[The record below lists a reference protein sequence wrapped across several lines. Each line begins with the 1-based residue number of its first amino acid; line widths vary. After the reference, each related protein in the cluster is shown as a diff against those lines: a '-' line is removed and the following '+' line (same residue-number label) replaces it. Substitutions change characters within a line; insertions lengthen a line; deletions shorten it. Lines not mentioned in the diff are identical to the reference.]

1 MSDEAASFLSRWSK
15 RKRAARAGQPLS
27 EPDDIESIIPPAS
40 QQPEESEPPQP
51 LPELDS
57 LRGIESDYQAFM
69 QARVDEDTKRA
80 ALKQLFSDPHFN
92 RMDGLDTYIDD
103 YSKPDPVP
111 PAMLAA
117 LNHARDL
124 LNSPHPHDTQ
134 PEPATEEQSITGD
147 IKAVAAPQVMSP
159 EEAKKNLD
167 SQTPDS
173 D

>member
-1 MSDEAASFLSRWSK
+1 MSDETVPFLSRWSK
-15 RKRAARAGQPLS
+15 RKSAARAGEPLS
-27 EPDDIESIIPPAS
+27 EPDAESLNSPAS
-40 QQPEESEPPQP
+40 QQSAENEPPQP

-92 RMDGLDTYIDD
+92 RMDGLDIYIDD
-103 YSKPDPVP
+103 YGKPDPIP

-117 LNHARDL
+117 LNHARNL
-124 LNSPHPHDTQ
+124 LNGPQDTQ
-134 PEPATEEQSITGD
+134 PEPA
-147 IKAVAAPQVMSP
+147 VAQQLVVAGEGEVEVAPHSVSP
-159 EEAKKNLD
+159 EEAKKNPD